1 MWFVRKTTDRIAPA
15 VIPIDVNK
23 ETSEE
28 INHGTLTNAPQF
40 QHLIFLIGPRVSF
53 THIEIVGC
61 EQLGHFILLMLLY
74 RDSRRHK
81 ARRLLAVALNAV
93 G

>member
-1 MWFVRKTTDRIAPA
+1 MAPA

-28 INHGTLTNAPQF
+28 SNHGTLTNAPQF
-40 QHLIFLIGPRVSF
+40 QHLIFLIGPRVIF
-53 THIEIVGC
+53 PHIEIVGC

-74 RDSRRHK
+74 R
-81 ARRLLAVALNAV
+81 
-93 G
+93 